1 MEISIIYL
9 LKPFFL
15 LKQFSVIQW
24 TITPVYR
31 TSVFS
36 LAGGSSCLSASYV
49 AMFKVKSKGCVRPL
63 IPLIALLSIH
73 LTSHFSLTIKRWI
86 KPSALI
92 NHLTC
97 VTIPSQLIYR
107 FFSALWKRVGDLR
120 SSCGHRVCC
129 CCWEVSSNRADEL
142 NSEDKLH
149 LWGQA
154 QSRGKWSG
162 CSLGW
167 TCLPTAKV
175 TKQSPVFR
183 LEMGSADRDRAGRN
197 CSAFEDLLPLL
208 TSAFF
213 PSFPFP
219 T

>member
-129 CCWEVSSNRADEL
+129 CWEVSSNRADEL

-149 LWGQA
+149 LWGRRKA
-154 QSRGKWSG
+154 EGSG
-162 CSLGW
+162 VDVHWAELAS
-167 TCLPTAKV
+167 
-175 TKQSPVFR
+175 
-183 LEMGSADRDRAGRN
+183 
-197 CSAFEDLLPLL
+197 PLL
-208 TSAFF
+208 KLLNRA
-213 PSFPFP
+213 PSSG
-219 T
+219 

>member
-1 MEISIIYL
+1 
-9 LKPFFL
+9 
-15 LKQFSVIQW
+15 
-24 TITPVYR
+24 
-31 TSVFS
+31 
-36 LAGGSSCLSASYV
+36 
-49 AMFKVKSKGCVRPL
+49 MFKVKSKGCVRPL

-86 KPSALI
+86 KLSALI

-120 SSCGHRVCC
+120 SSCGHRVC